1 MNKVFLGPIL
11 QNLNGYDGPLY
22 LKSYISSGRWLKRQN
37 GDQNLVY
44 LFSSRTRRYLT
55 GKCFPFLKGF

>member
-44 LFSSRTRRYLT
+44 LFSLRRYLT
-55 GKCFPFLKGF
+55 AWKMFSFLKGF